1 MKAQTKKNALPKT
14 TAASGYEFVGGYPT
28 SQTVQKAYDEADL
41 NRAIQAYRFFFPNV
55 SILGL
60 FKGFEPVGTKDNKGF
75 VVLEGRPSGVLF
87 TPNSDTPYA
96 AMPLDLT
103 VGPITVELPEGPLIG
118 VANDL
123 NFRWVIDMG
132 LPGPD
137 AGKGG
142 KHVILPPGYTGKVP
156 DGYYI
161 GTSTTNRVFLIV
173 RSLPLKGDV
182 MAALARI
189 QTVKVQP
196 LSPPA
201 GWAPPTWTNVT
212 EKKFDATPLQW
223 ETNLKFWEALHSI
236 INTEPPYEPFRNY
249 YGELAALGIE
259 KGKPF
264 KPDVRMKRILEKAA
278 KIANAQMRVQSFA
291 DRRPDRVVWSDR
303 KSWEWATLRPEN
315 GVFDA
320 PTYVDLDA
328 REKWFFQATFESPA
342 MFRRKAGGG
351 SVYWLGARDHKG
363 AFLDG
368 SKSYRL
374 KIPVPVPASLFWSVT
389 VYDTVTRSEIQTK
402 QDRAAL
408 RSLFEKATPKDNA
421 VDLYFGPKKPAGN
434 EGQWIETIPGKGWF
448 VYLRVYGPKQEAFD
462 SSWKPG
468 DFEKVK

>member
-1 MKAQTKKNALPKT
+1 M
-14 TAASGYEFVGGYPT
+14 AASTRLQQRGPIEFRGGFPT
-28 SQTVQKAYDEADL
+28 PETVEHLYDEADL
-41 NRAIQAYRFFFPNV
+41 NRAIEAYRLFYPNV

-60 FKGFEPVGTKDNKGF
+60 FKGLEPVGTKDNQAF
-75 VVLEGRPSGVLF
+75 VVLEGVPKGMLF

-96 AMPLDLT
+96 AIPLDLK
-103 VGPITVELPEGPLIG
+103 VGPMTVELPEGPLIG

-142 KHVILPPGYTGKVP
+142 KHVILPPGYKGKVP
-156 DGYYI
+156 EGYYT

-182 MAALARI
+182 KAALARI
-189 QTVKVQP
+189 QTVKIQP
-196 LSPPA
+196 LTPPT
-201 GWAPPTWTNVT
+201 GWTPPTWTNAT
-212 EKKFDATPLQW
+212 EKSFDATPLKW

-236 INTEPPYEPFRNY
+236 IDSEPPYEPFRNW
-249 YGELAALGIE
+249 YGELAALGIV

-264 KPDVRMKRILEKAA
+264 APDARMKEILETAA
-278 KIANAQMRVQSFA
+278 QAANAQMRVQSFA
-291 DRRPDRVVWSDR
+291 DRRPDRVVWPDR
-303 KSWEWATLRPEN
+303 KTWEWATLRPEN
-315 GVFDA
+315 GTFDA

-351 SVYWLGARDHKG
+351 SVYWLGARDQKG

-368 SKSYRL
+368 GKSYKL
-374 KIPVPVPASLFWSVT
+374 SIPVPVPAGLFWSVT
-389 VYDTVTRSEIQTK
+389 VYDAETRSEIQTQ

-408 RSLFEKATPKDNA
+408 RSLFEKATPKDNV
-421 VDLYFGPKKPAGN
+421 VDLYFGPKAPAGK
-434 EGQWIETIPGKGWF
+434 EGQWIETIPNKGWF
-448 VYLRVYGPKQEAFD
+448 VYLRIYGPKDAAFD
-462 SSWKPG
+462 GSWKPG
-468 DFEKVK
+468 DFEPVASDLR